1 MRIDRLVDIAFPRH
15 LEKLEY
21 QMRYV
26 LVVLDRFSKSQSITK
41 NIDLDTGENFGLK
54 HEGRFGVKDRVKRT
68 CLKILVAKNF
78 HKTF

>member
-26 LVVLDRFSKSQSITK
+26 FVVLDRFSKSQSITK
-41 NIDLDTGENFGLK
+41 NVDLDTGENFGF
-54 HEGRFGVKDRVKRT
+54 EARG
-68 CLKILVAKNF
+68 KISV
-78 HKTF
+78 

>member
-26 LVVLDRFSKSQSITK
+26 FVVLLDRFSKSQSITK
-41 NIDLDTGENFGLK
+41 NVDLDTGENFGLK
-54 HEGRFGVKDRVKRT
+54 HEGRFRCKGSSETYVFENISREE
-68 CLKILVAKNF
+68 L
-78 HKTF
+78 